1 MTASGS
7 SCSELYEFLDGYFF
21 NLRKCLLRIFPYCHF
36 WNHTYENSNR
46 PVFVNM
52 NLVILLAICAHIL
65 VDSLPFKSC
74 QIQICH
80 VHDHQFDRT
89 TYGKA
94 DWKKLSRALH
104 WVPGHFFI
112 QTFGS
117 DCLELCFKRVASKTF
132 PGSVIL
138 QKYHSL
144 WNHSFKHTSAHIPSL
159 N

>member
-1 MTASGS
+1 MFFKFSQYSQENTCDGVSFSQSCRAEGLKLCLKIYSNTGVFLWILRKFQKQLFLRTPLVTASGS

-52 NLVILLAICAHIL
+52 NLVFLLAICANIL

-94 DWKKLSRALH
+94 DWK
-104 WVPGHFFI
+104 
-112 QTFGS
+112 
-117 DCLELCFKRVASKTF
+117 
-132 PGSVIL
+132 
-138 QKYHSL
+138 
-144 WNHSFKHTSAHIPSL
+144 
-159 N
+159 